1 LYIDNSQELD
11 RALRMSEDLQ
21 RKAEAFQAR
30 LAEITGQGSDDSG
43 LVQVTVGLGG
53 SLSDVYVDAR
63 AMRFA
68 SHDLADAF
76 KQAYEAAT
84 RDMQARMMEAQ
95 REAFG
100 DELLSGMLDGSRSP
114 DEVLGQMRR
123 TAEAGLDASLDEIER
138 LRRRLS

>member
-1 LYIDNSQELD
+1 MDNSQEID
-11 RALRMSEDLQ
+11 RALRISQDLQ
-21 RKAEAFQAR
+21 RKAEAFQSR
-30 LAEITGQGSDDSG
+30 LAEVTGHGSDDSG
-43 LVQVTVGLGG
+43 LVQVSVGLGG
-53 SLSDVYVDAR
+53 SVSDVHVDAR

-76 KQAYEAAT
+76 KQAHAAAT
-84 RDMQARMMEAQ
+84 QDMQARMADAQ

-100 DELLSGMLDGSRSP
+100 DELLSGILDGSRSP
-114 DEVLGQMRR
+114 DEVFGDMRR